1 MNDKSSNFGVIH
13 WIKCPVCM
21 MEYPTFTFE
30 GENDMITAGW
40 RDSTDLVNRKLY
52 LFDVND
58 DFPGGKHVKPLK
70 RISPDRLSLESIK
83 DYLERTK
90 NIRRFCYYYCINC
103 GYENAYDVMDMSES
117 ELMQKG
123 FQIECNLRFV

>member
-1 MNDKSSNFGVIH
+1 MNDESSMFGVIR

-30 GENDMITAGW
+30 GENDMITGGW
-40 RDSTDLVNRKLY
+40 RVSTDLVNRKLY
-52 LFDVND
+52 LFRVND
-58 DFPGGKHVKPLK
+58 EFPGGIYVKPLK
-70 RISPDRLSLESIK
+70 RISPEYLSFESIK
-83 DYLERTK
+83 EYLERTK

-103 GYENAYDVMDMSES
+103 GCDKAYDVMNISES

-123 FQIECNLRFV
+123 FQIECNL